1 MCIWQVFNTF
11 SSFFLID
18 IVATLILFPKLEK
31 FLGKDEVLVESLR
44 RKGWYGRESTNRA
57 PEVSTWACS
66 WLMSVSFVRT
76 PAFQSSFSP
85 NLWIAKHGPFSSAF
99 HRSLLDSL
107 QAISLSSFQKF
118 PLLHLILLFFH
129 SLIPCFGCF
138 QLSCQYSPTVSCG
151 LFFFFNCNLCYLGVS
166 PLVGSCPLKG
176 FFFFLQE
183 KLGWILF
190 TALCSFL

>member
-1 MCIWQVFNTF
+1 MEENPLTGPQ
-11 SSFFLID
+11 
-18 IVATLILFPKLEK
+18 K
-31 FLGKDEVLVESLR
+31 FLPELVL
-44 RKGWYGRESTNRA
+44 GWCQSPLWEHRLFNHRFLLICGLLSMGR
-57 PEVSTWACS
+57 
-66 WLMSVSFVRT
+66 
-76 PAFQSSFSP
+76 SP
-85 NLWIAKHGPFSSAF
+85 QPFTE
-99 HRSLLDSL
+99 SLLDSL